1 MGFAQLPKF
10 SKGGASGAVTSA
22 KIGSGAVTRV
32 KIANNAV
39 NSTTTSGET
48 RPTIKLREFGT
59 AYTIEL
65 TFTNGLLTGYTRYI

>member
-1 MGFAQLPKF
+1 MTSAKI
-10 SKGGASGAVTSA
+10 ASGAVTSA
-22 KIGSGAVTRV
+22 KIASGAVTSA
-32 KIANNAV
+32 KIASGAV
-39 NSTTTSGET
+39 TSAKTSGET